1 LLDITSD
8 FVHLFINYQKYKI
21 KSRSSSIRIFDA
33 LILPLLSCLLYV
45 FFGAEKFLPIYLCIK
60 VFYIKLQN
68 RIRIDGNSINS
79 SNIL

>member
-1 LLDITSD
+1 M
-8 FVHLFINYQKYKI
+8 
-21 KSRSSSIRIFDA
+21 RILDA
-33 LILPLLSCLLYV
+33 LIPPLLSLPLSV